1 MKIEAKI
8 HPGSSKRRVEYRDG
22 TYHVYTHARP
32 VEGKANADAVK
43 LVAEYMGV
51 NRSSVSLIRGER
63 SKTKLFEIKQ
73 KV

>member
-8 HPGSSKRRVEYRDG
+8 HPGSSKRGVEIRDG
-22 TYHVYTHARP
+22 TYHVYTHTKP
-32 VEGKANADAVK
+32 IGGKANADAVK

-51 NRSSVSLIRGER
+51 RRSSVSLIKGKR